1 MTCRCWPPSC
11 DTFANCFLKSS
22 ASKKPLALYPI
33 CFARPNRPSTAVNI
47 QVLNPDIDRDTIT
60 AKQII
65 LDIRAVDASGRQF
78 NIEIQLQGRIAY
90 IQRAIFYLSRL
101 HSAQLSPGQGY
112 DQIQPTL
119 GIHLLDFVIDTDTS
133 AWHHCFEWR
142 ERQRPQWRLSD
153 QQALWLIEL
162 PKARTL
168 AANVVDRSAL
178 RWWAQF
184 FNAPETLMNTDT
196 PVPAPVRRAVEKL
209 QELSADERTRQL
221 AEDREKALI
230 DWTIERNA
238 LLAKG
243 KAEGKVEGIAEGEAK
258 GRAEGEAKGKA
269 EGKAEGIAEG
279 EAKGK
284 AEAKQDFA
292 RALLKEGFSVDK
304 TAALTGL
311 SIHDVQ
317 GLAAE
322 L

>member
-1 MTCRCWPPSC
+1 MT
-11 DTFANCFLKSS
+11 
-22 ASKKPLALYPI
+22 
-33 CFARPNRPSTAVNI
+33 STLLQPKLDVVFKCLFVSEPTLLVDLINAVLQTDGYTPVVHL
-47 QVLNPDIDRDTIT
+47 QVLNPDIDRETIT

-65 LDIRAVDASGRQF
+65 LDIRAVDTRGRQF

-101 HSAQLSPGQGY
+101 HGSQLSPGQGY

-119 GIHLLDFVIDTDTS
+119 GIHLLDFTIDTDTS
-133 AWHHCFEWR
+133 TWHHCFEWR

-162 PKARTL
+162 PKAPVPSAT
-168 AANVVDRSAL
+168 DRFGL
-178 RWWAQF
+178 HWWAQF
-184 FNAPETLMNTDT
+184 FNQPETLMTTDT
-196 PVPAPVRRAVEKL
+196 AVPAPVRRAVEKL

-221 AEDREKALI
+221 AEDRQKALI

-243 KAEGKVEGIAEGEAK
+243 
-258 GRAEGEAKGKA
+258 RAEGEAKG
-269 EGKAEGIAEG
+269 

-284 AEAKQDFA
+284 TKAKQDIA
-292 RALLKEGFSVDK
+292 RALLKDGFSVEK

-311 SIHDVQ
+311 SLHDVQ
-317 GLAAE
+317 ALASE
-322 L
+322 S

>member
-1 MTCRCWPPSC
+1 MKPTLLPPKLDVVFKC
-11 DTFANCFLKSS
+11 LFASEPILLVDLINAVLQTDG
-22 ASKKPLALYPI
+22 YP
-33 CFARPNRPSTAVNI
+33 PAVHL

-119 GIHLLDFVIDTDTS
+119 GIHLLDFVIDSDT
-133 AWHHCFEWR
+133 ATWHHCFEWR

-178 RWWAQF
+178 RW
-184 FNAPETLMNTDT
+184 
-196 PVPAPVRRAVEKL
+196 
-209 QELSADERTRQL
+209 
-221 AEDREKALI
+221 
-230 DWTIERNA
+230 
-238 LLAKG
+238 
-243 KAEGKVEGIAEGEAK
+243 
-258 GRAEGEAKGKA
+258 
-269 EGKAEGIAEG
+269 
-279 EAKGK
+279 
-284 AEAKQDFA
+284 
-292 RALLKEGFSVDK
+292 
-304 TAALTGL
+304 
-311 SIHDVQ
+311 
-317 GLAAE
+317 
-322 L
+322 